1 MVAHRQVVIHSIER
15 CRLASGWLDAR
26 LAPMNEWWV
35 PLLEPDGLL
44 LRERALAAVD
54 PDAVLTAL
62 RSGRLRRIQRGIY
75 LPRRVAAS
83 PLVLARAALL
93 RSGVIGAVPSHATA
107 ARVHQIAVPQPD
119 RVQHVPVTREPRRR
133 DRRDLH
139 FHTRSI
145 GFGEVERRDGVPVTS
160 VARTL
165 ADLATSLERLSAV
178 WAIDDALRR
187 RLCTKT
193 DVVAVI
199 ERWRGGAGCV
209 QARQRLDAADGV
221 AESILETAGRLVRH
235 DHGVPLPVPQYELW
249 APDGT
254 LVARLDG
261 AYLREKVAL
270 EYDGADPHGLPEA
283 VFRDRWRQNGLPEL
297 GWTVLR
303 FTWWDVMRDP
313 EGVAARVQRTLCGR
327 AA

>member
-1 MVAHRQVVIHSIER
+1 
-15 CRLASGWLDAR
+15 
-26 LAPMNEWWV
+26 
-35 PLLEPDGLL
+35 
-44 LRERALAAVD
+44 
-54 PDAVLTAL
+54 
-62 RSGRLRRIQRGIY
+62 LRRIQRGIY
-75 LPRRVAAS
+75 LPRRLDATPS
-83 PLVLARAALL
+83 VLARAALL
-93 RSGVIGAVPSHATA
+93 SSGVIGAVPSHQTA
-107 ARVHQIAVPQPD
+107 ARMHRIAVPEQD
-119 RVQHVPVTREPRRR
+119 RVQHVTVARQQRRR
-133 DRRDLH
+133 NRPDLH

-145 GFGEVERRDGVPVTS
+145 GCGEVERRDGVPVTT

-165 ADLATSLERLSAV
+165 ADLATSLEQLRAV

-187 RLCTKT
+187 RLCART
-193 DVVAVI
+193 DIVAVI

-209 QARQRLDAADGV
+209 SAQERLDQADGV
-221 AESILETAGRLVRH
+221 AESILETAGRLVLR
-235 DHGVPLPVPQYELW
+235 DRGVPLPIPQYQLW

-303 FTWWDVMRDP
+303 FTWWDVMHDP
-313 EGVAARVQRTLCGR
+313 DGVAAIVQRTLQR
-327 AA
+327 RVA

>member
-1 MVAHRQVVIHSIER
+1 MH
-15 CRLASGWLDAR
+15 
-26 LAPMNEWWV
+26 EWWNC
-35 PLLEPDGLL
+35 LLESDGLL
-44 LRERALAAVD
+44 LRERALKAVD
-54 PDAVLTAL
+54 PDDLLTAL
-62 RSGRLRRIQRGIY
+62 RCGRLRRIQRGIY
-75 LPRRVAAS
+75 LPRRLDATPS
-83 PLVLARAALL
+83 VLARAALL
-93 RSGVIGAVPSHATA
+93 SSGVIGAVPSHQTA
-107 ARVHQIAVPQPD
+107 ARMHRIAVPEQD
-119 RVQHVPVTREPRRR
+119 RVQHVTVARQQRRR
-133 DRRDLH
+133 NRPDLH

-145 GFGEVERRDGVPVTS
+145 GCGEVERRDGVPVTT

-165 ADLATSLERLSAV
+165 ADLATSLEQLRAV

-187 RLCTKT
+187 RLCART
-193 DVVAVI
+193 DIVAVI

-209 QARQRLDAADGV
+209 SAQERLDQADGV
-221 AESILETAGRLVRH
+221 AESILETAGRLVLR
-235 DHGVPLPVPQYELW
+235 DRGVPLPIPQYQLW

-303 FTWWDVMRDP
+303 FTWWDVRHDP
-313 EGVAARVQRTLCGR
+313 DGVAAIVQRTLQR
-327 AA
+327 RVA

>member
-1 MVAHRQVVIHSIER
+1 MH
-15 CRLASGWLDAR
+15 
-26 LAPMNEWWV
+26 EWWV
-35 PLLEPDGLL
+35 DLLEPDGLL
-44 LRERALAAVD
+44 LRERALASVD
-54 PDAVLTAL
+54 PDNLLTAL

-75 LPRRVAAS
+75 LPRRVEAT
-83 PLVLARAALL
+83 PLVVARAALL
-93 RSGVIGAVPSHATA
+93 SSGVVGAVPSHQTA
-107 ARVHQIAVPQPD
+107 ARIHQIAVPED
-119 RVQHVPVTREPRRR
+119 RVQHVTVAREQRRR
-133 DRRDLH
+133 DRPDLR
-139 FHTRSI
+139 FHTRSL
-145 GFGEVERRDGVPVTS
+145 GCGEVERRDSVPVTS

-165 ADLATSLERLSAV
+165 ADLPTSLERLRAV
-178 WAIDDALRR
+178 WALDDALRR
-187 RLCTKT
+187 RLCTKG
-193 DVVAVI
+193 DVSAVI

-209 QARQRLDAADGV
+209 VARQRLDEADGV
-221 AESILETAGRLVRH
+221 AESILETAGRLVLR
-235 DHGVPLPVPQYELW
+235 DRGVPLPIPQYQLW

-313 EGVAARVQRTLCGR
+313 DGVAAIVQRTLR
-327 AA
+327 RRTA

>member
-1 MVAHRQVVIHSIER
+1 
-15 CRLASGWLDAR
+15 
-26 LAPMNEWWV
+26 
-35 PLLEPDGLL
+35 
-44 LRERALAAVD
+44 
-54 PDAVLTAL
+54 
-62 RSGRLRRIQRGIY
+62 
-75 LPRRVAAS
+75 
-83 PLVLARAALL
+83 
-93 RSGVIGAVPSHATA
+93 
-107 ARVHQIAVPQPD
+107 VHQIAVPD
-119 RVQHVPVTREPRRR
+119 EHRVQHVTVTRQQRRR
-133 DRRDLH
+133 NRRDLH

-145 GFGEVERRDGVPVTS
+145 GCGEVERRDGVPVTS

-165 ADLATSLERLSAV
+165 ADLATSLERLPAV
-178 WAIDDALRR
+178 WAMDDALRR
-187 RLCTKT
+187 RRCAQA
-193 DVVAVI
+193 DIIAVI
-199 ERWRGGAGCV
+199 ERWRGGAGCIT
-209 QARQRLDAADGV
+209 AWERLDEADGV
-221 AESILETAGRLVRH
+221 AESILETAGRLVLR
-235 DHGVPLPVPQYELW
+235 DRGVPLPIPQYELW

-313 EGVAARVQRTLCGR
+313 DGVAARVQRTLRRR

>member
-1 MVAHRQVVIHSIER
+1 MH
-15 CRLASGWLDAR
+15 
-26 LAPMNEWWV
+26 EWWV
-35 PLLEPDGLL
+35 DLLEPDGLL
-44 LRERALAAVD
+44 LRERALASVD
-54 PDAVLTAL
+54 PDNLLTAL

-75 LPRRVAAS
+75 LPRRVEAT
-83 PLVLARAALL
+83 PLVMARAALL
-93 RSGVIGAVPSHATA
+93 SSGVVGAVPSHQTA
-107 ARVHQIAVPQPD
+107 ARIHQIAVPED
-119 RVQHVPVTREPRRR
+119 RVQYVTVAREQRRR
-133 DRRDLH
+133 DRPDLR
-139 FHTRSI
+139 FHTRSL
-145 GFGEVERRDGVPVTS
+145 GCGEVERRDSVPVTS

-165 ADLATSLERLSAV
+165 ADLPTSLERLRAV

-187 RLCTKT
+187 RLCTKA
-193 DVVAVI
+193 DVSAVI
-199 ERWRGGAGCV
+199 ERWRGGAGCLV
-209 QARQRLDAADGV
+209 ARQRLDEADGV
-221 AESILETAGRLVRH
+221 AKSILETAGRLVLR
-235 DHGVPLPVPQYELW
+235 DRGVPLPIPQYQLW

-313 EGVAARVQRTLCGR
+313 DGVAAIVQRTLRRR
-327 AA
+327 AV

>member
-1 MVAHRQVVIHSIER
+1 MH
-15 CRLASGWLDAR
+15 
-26 LAPMNEWWV
+26 EWWNS
-35 PLLEPDGLL
+35 LLESDGLL
-44 LRERALAAVD
+44 LRDKVLTAVD
-54 PDAVLTAL
+54 PDDLLTAL
-62 RSGRLRRIQRGIY
+62 RSGRLRRVQRGIY
-75 LPRRVAAS
+75 LPRRVDAT
-83 PLVLARAALL
+83 PLLLARAALL
-93 RSGVIGAVPSHATA
+93 SSGAVDAVPSHQTA
-107 ARVHQIAVPQPD
+107 ARVHQIAVPEGD
-119 RVQHVPVTREPRRR
+119 RVQHVTVTRRQRRR
-133 DRRDLH
+133 NRSDLH

-145 GFGEVERRDGVPVTS
+145 GCGGVETRDGVPVTS

-165 ADLATSLERLSAV
+165 ADLATSLERLRAV
-178 WAIDDALRR
+178 WALDDALRR
-187 RLCTKT
+187 RLCTKA
-193 DVVAVI
+193 DVIAVI
-199 ERWRGGAGCV
+199 QRWHGGVGCV
-209 QARQRLDAADGV
+209 TARERLDEADGV
-221 AESILETAGRLVRH
+221 AESILETAGRLVLR
-235 DHGVPLPVPQYELW
+235 DRGMPLPIPQYQLR

-313 EGVAARVQRTLCGR
+313 DGVAAIVQRTLCRR

>member
-1 MVAHRQVVIHSIER
+1 
-15 CRLASGWLDAR
+15 LPDAR
-26 LAPMNEWWV
+26 LEPMHEWWV

-44 LRERALAAVD
+44 LRDQALIAVD
-54 PDAVLTAL
+54 PDDLLTAL

-75 LPRRVAAS
+75 LPRRIEATPS
-83 PLVLARAALL
+83 VLARAALL
-93 RSGVIGAVPSHATA
+93 SSGAVGAVPSHATA
-107 ARVHQIAVPQPD
+107 ARVHQIAVPEED
-119 RVQHVPVTREPRRR
+119 RVGHVTVTRKQRRR
-133 DRRDLH
+133 NRPDLH

-145 GFGEVERRDGVPVTS
+145 GCGEVERRDGVPVTS

-165 ADLATSLERLSAV
+165 ADLATSLERLRAV
-178 WAIDDALRR
+178 WAMDDALRR
-187 RLCTKT
+187 RLCVKAE
-193 DVVAVI
+193 VIAVI

-209 QARQRLDAADGV
+209 SARERLDEADGV
-221 AESILETAGRLVRH
+221 AESILETAGRLVLR
-235 DHGVPLPVPQYELW
+235 DRGVPLPIPQHELRS
-249 APDGT
+249 PGGT

-313 EGVAARVQRTLCGR
+313 DGVAAIVQRTLLRR

>member
-1 MVAHRQVVIHSIER
+1 MH
-15 CRLASGWLDAR
+15 
-26 LAPMNEWWV
+26 EWWV
-35 PLLEPDGLL
+35 DLLEPDGLL
-44 LRERALAAVD
+44 LRERALASVD
-54 PDAVLTAL
+54 PDNLLTAL

-75 LPRRVAAS
+75 LPRRVEAT
-83 PLVLARAALL
+83 PLVMARAALL
-93 RSGVIGAVPSHATA
+93 SSGVVGAVPSHQTA
-107 ARVHQIAVPQPD
+107 ARIHQIAVPED
-119 RVQHVPVTREPRRR
+119 RVQHVTVAREQRRR
-133 DRRDLH
+133 DRPDLR
-139 FHTRSI
+139 FHTRSL
-145 GFGEVERRDGVPVTS
+145 GCGEVERRDSVPVTS

-165 ADLATSLERLSAV
+165 ADLPTSLERLRAV

-187 RLCTKT
+187 RLCTKA
-193 DVVAVI
+193 DVSAVI
-199 ERWRGGAGCV
+199 ERWRGGAGCLV
-209 QARQRLDAADGV
+209 ARQRLDEADGV
-221 AESILETAGRLVRH
+221 AKSILETAGRLVLR
-235 DHGVPLPVPQYELW
+235 DRGVPLPIPQYQLW

-313 EGVAARVQRTLCGR
+313 DGVAAIVQRTLRRR
-327 AA
+327 AV

>member
-1 MVAHRQVVIHSIER
+1 MH
-15 CRLASGWLDAR
+15 
-26 LAPMNEWWV
+26 EWWV

-44 LRERALAAVD
+44 LRNRALIAVD
-54 PDAVLTAL
+54 PDDLLTAL

-75 LPRRVAAS
+75 LPRRVEAS
-83 PLVLARAALL
+83 PLVVARAALL
-93 RSGVIGAVPSHATA
+93 SSGALGAVPSHATA
-107 ARVHQIAVPQPD
+107 ARVHQIAVPD
-119 RVQHVPVTREPRRR
+119 EHRVQHVTVTREQRRR
-133 DRRDLH
+133 NRRDLH

-145 GFGEVERRDGVPVTS
+145 GCGEVEGRDGVPVTS

-165 ADLATSLERLSAV
+165 ADLATSQQRLPAV

-187 RLCTKT
+187 RLCAKA
-193 DVVAVI
+193 DIIAVI

-209 QARQRLDAADGV
+209 TAWERLDEADGV
-221 AESILETAGRLVRH
+221 AESILETAGRLVLR
-235 DHGVPLPVPQYELW
+235 DRGVPLPIPQYQLW

-313 EGVAARVQRTLCGR
+313 DGVAEIVQRTLR
-327 AA
+327 RRVA